1 MVTMV
6 TTIAEEI
13 DEFEVKEKGL
23 VGYCVTCDTSVLY
36 DEPHAIQDDTVIC
49 LDCIEDTSQ
58 HWNLFMSL
66 GFAPIHRVA

>member
-49 LDCIEDTSQ
+49 LDCSEDTVPA
-58 HWNLFMSL
+58 LE
-66 GFAPIHRVA
+66 PIHEPSALLRFIE

>member
-49 LDCIEDTSQ
+49 LDCIEDTVPA
-58 HWNLFMSL
+58 LE
-66 GFAPIHRVA
+66 PIHEPSARLRFIE

>member
-23 VGYCVTCDTSVLY
+23 VGYCVTCDPSVLY

-49 LDCIEDTSQ
+49 LDCIEDTVPA
-58 HWNLFMSL
+58 LE
-66 GFAPIHRVA
+66 PIHEPSALLRFIE

>member
-49 LDCIEDTSQ
+49 LDCIEDTVPA
-58 HWNLFMSL
+58 LE
-66 GFAPIHRVA
+66 PIHEPSALLRFIE

>member
-36 DEPHAIQDDTVIC
+36 DAPHAIQDDTVIC
-49 LDCIEDTSQ
+49 LDCIEDTVPA
-58 HWNLFMSL
+58 LE
-66 GFAPIHRVA
+66 PIHEPSALLRFIE

>member
-49 LDCIEDTSQ
+49 LDCIEDTVPA
-58 HWNLFMSL
+58 LE
-66 GFAPIHRVA
+66 PIHEPSALLRFIQ

>member
-13 DEFEVKEKGL
+13 DEFEVKEKGR
-23 VGYCVTCDTSVLY
+23 VGYCVSWDTSVLY

-49 LDCIEDTSQ
+49 LDCIEDTVPA
-58 HWNLFMSL
+58 LE
-66 GFAPIHRVA
+66 PIQEPSALLRFIE